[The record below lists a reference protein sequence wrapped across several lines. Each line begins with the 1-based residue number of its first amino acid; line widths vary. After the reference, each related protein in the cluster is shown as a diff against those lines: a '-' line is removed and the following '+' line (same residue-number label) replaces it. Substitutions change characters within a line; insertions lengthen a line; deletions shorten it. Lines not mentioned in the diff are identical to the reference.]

1 MPAHK
6 ANGKGTIP
14 KSLRVILIVF
24 SSLIAGA
31 LLLAFGLVWAAMHF
45 NSAPDGPPLSRGSL
59 AGARLEDP
67 ATVIFDV
74 REGESAVAVGRRLE
88 QAGLIR
94 SRLFWDLLSRYEKE
108 FLKTGTY
115 RIPVPSSQTEIRS
128 ILVEGRQI
136 LLRVTIPEGV
146 TLKKA
151 AAIIGGTGICSGED
165 FLDAAADQNIL
176 RSYQIPGTTMEGYL
190 YPETYFFPGAYP
202 ADRVIRTMADTFF
215 DRVREIAPESTELG
229 PKELNDAVILAS
241 IVEREYRVEEEA
253 AIMAGVFYNR
263 IKINMSLESCA
274 TVEYIITEIQ
284 GKPHPSVLL
293 YADIEIKDP
302 YNTYV
307 NRGLPPG
314 PISFPGRAALNA
326 VFRPA
331 ETDYLF
337 FRLVDE
343 KAGRHYFSK
352 TLDAHI
358 KAGALFV
365 KG

>member
-1 MPAHK
+1 MSRHK
-6 ANGKGTIP
+6 PLPKGV
-14 KSLRVILIVF
+14 RVVLILF
-24 SSLIAGA
+24 SSLIAGV
-31 LLLAFGLVWAAMHF
+31 LLLTAALFYAAMRL
-45 NSAPDGPPLSRGSL
+45 NSPPQEPPLTRGNF
-59 AGARLEDP
+59 AGARLEDSNS
-67 ATVIFDV
+67 VVFEV
-74 REGESAVAVGRRLE
+74 KEGESSIAVGRRLE

-94 SRLFWDLLSRYEKE
+94 SSLFWDLLSRYKKD
-108 FLKTGTY
+108 FVKTGTY
-115 RIPVPSSQTEIRS
+115 RIPFPAAQTEIRA
-128 ILVEGRQI
+128 ILVEGKQI

-151 AAIIGGTGICSGED
+151 AAIIGETGICSAED
-165 FLDAAADQNIL
+165 FLDAARDPAIIN
-176 RSYQIPGTTMEGYL
+176 SYHIPGKTMEGYL
-190 YPETYFFPGAYP
+190 YPETYFFPGSYP

-215 DRVREIAPESTELG
+215 DRVHEIAPESKNLS

-253 AIMAGVFYNR
+253 PIMAGVFYNR
-263 IKINMSLESCA
+263 MKINMSLESCA

-284 GKPHPSVLL
+284 GKKHPTVLL
-293 YADIEIKDP
+293 FADIEVKDP

-307 NRGLPPG
+307 NPGLPPG
-314 PISFPGRAALNA
+314 PISLPGRAALNA
-326 VFRPA
+326 AFHPA
-331 ETDYLF
+331 QTDYLF

>member
-1 MPAHK
+1 MSAHK
-6 ANGKGTIP
+6 GLP
-14 KSLRVILIVF
+14 KALRILFILT
-24 SSLIAGA
+24 SSLIAGV
-31 LLLAFGLVWAAMHF
+31 LLLAAGLWGAVMYFNAA
-45 NSAPDGPPLSRGSL
+45 PPELPLVRGNF
-59 AGARLEDP
+59 AGARLEN
-67 ATVIFDV
+67 ANTVIFEV
-74 REGESAVAVGRRLE
+74 REGESAIAVGRRLE

-94 SRLFWDLLSRYEKE
+94 SRLFWDILSRYEKDY
-108 FLKTGTY
+108 LKTGSY

-151 AAIIGGTGICSGED
+151 AAIIDQTGICSGED
-165 FLDAAADQNIL
+165 FLAAAQDTGIIN
-176 RSYQIPGTTMEGYL
+176 SYKIPGITMEGYL
-190 YPETYFFPGAYP
+190 YPETYFFPGSYP
-202 ADRVIRTMADTFF
+202 AERVIRTMADTFF
-215 DRVREIAPESTELG
+215 DKVWEIAPESKNLS
-229 PKELNDAVILAS
+229 PKEINDAVILAS

-253 AIMAGVFYNR
+253 AVMAGVFYNR
-263 IKINMSLESCA
+263 MKIDMSLESCA

-284 GKPHPSVLL
+284 GKKHPTVLY

-307 NRGLPPG
+307 NPGLPPG

-326 VFRPA
+326 VFHPA
-331 ETDYLF
+331 QTDYLF
-337 FRLVDE
+337 FRLIDE
-343 KAGRHYFSK
+343 RAGRHYFSK

-358 KAGALFV
+358 KAGALFT

>member
-1 MPAHK
+1 
-6 ANGKGTIP
+6 
-14 KSLRVILIVF
+14 
-24 SSLIAGA
+24 
-31 LLLAFGLVWAAMHF
+31 MHF
-45 NSAPDGPPLSRGSL
+45 NSAPEEQPLTRGNF
-59 AGARLEDP
+59 AGARMED
-67 ATVIFDV
+67 ANHVVFEV
-74 REGESAVAVGRRLE
+74 REGESALAVGRRLE

-94 SRLFWDLLSRYEKE
+94 SRLFWDLLSRYKKD

-115 RIPVPSSQTEIRS
+115 RIPFPSSQTEIRAV
-128 ILVEGRQI
+128 LVEGKQI

-151 AAIIGGTGICSGED
+151 AAIIGETGICSAED
-165 FLDAAADQNIL
+165 FLDAAANPAIIN
-176 RSYQIPGTTMEGYL
+176 SYKIPGKTMEGYL
-190 YPETYFFPGAYP
+190 YPETYFFPGSYP

-215 DRVREIAPESTELG
+215 DRVREIAPESKNLS

-253 AIMAGVFYNR
+253 PIMAGVFYNR
-263 IKINMSLESCA
+263 MKINMSLESCA

-284 GKPHPSVLL
+284 GKKHPSVLL
-293 YADIEIKDP
+293 FADIEIKDP

-307 NRGLPPG
+307 NPGLPPG

-326 VFRPA
+326 AFHPA
-331 ETDYLF
+331 DTDYLF